1 MPQPPA
7 VPRFIPTL
15 TEVVAP
21 PDADVEPAERPVA
34 PSPSPAPT
42 SQGQSSA
49 ALSDALREQIL
60 HRVLQRVDMLLAA
73 RLASAVEVVVQE
85 QTIALLPR
93 LRDEIGHVVQATLA
107 DALSHELPRRVA
119 PTDRP

>member
-7 VPRFIPTL
+7 VPRFVPTL

-21 PDADVEPAERPVA
+21 PDADVEPAERPAA

-42 SQGQSSA
+42 SHGQPSA

-60 HRVLQRVDMLLAA
+60 HRVLQRVDMVLAA
-73 RLASAVEVVVQE
+73 RLALAVEVVVQE

-93 LRDEIGHVVQATLA
+93 LREEIGHVLQATVA
-107 DALSHELPRRVA
+107 DALAHELPRAV
-119 PTDRP
+119 PPSDRG